1 MSRKGIKSIMAA
13 EVEVE
18 LEGGNEYPAHYKV
31 MMDKLNEQRQLDQFT
46 DITLIVDG
54 HQFRAHK
61 AVLAACSQF
70 FHKFFQDFTQEPLVE
85 IEGVSNTAFRQLMEF
100 TYTATLVIVG
110 EEEAFDVWKAAE
122 YLQMQE
128 AIKALSN
135 KINENSSL
143 TAKSKGKKRKIAETS
158 NVITESLPSVEG
170 EQVEIEVI
178 GEGAIEVEETG
189 LEEVVDAAKNAQ
201 ESSDDSALAL
211 LADITSK
218 YQQGEPTLQVVKKEG
233 IEEEVVYQEE
243 TVTASKVLENV
254 EVVEVQ
260 ISQVD
265 NMFRCNKCER
275 SFKLYYH
282 LKQHLKTHLGLLEKP
297 HVCSHCGRAY
307 TREGAL
313 KQHINTFHFDAE
325 ELSRNQKPQKK
336 VHVCEYCKK
345 HFDHFGHFKEHLR
358 KHTGEKPYECPD
370 CHERFARNSTLKCHM
385 AACQNGAGAKKGR
398 KKLYECQV
406 CSSVFNSWD
415 QFKDHLVSHTG
426 DKPNHCTMCDMWFTH
441 PKELKAHLK
450 QVHSIE
456 DTKSTEELVITDSAA
471 TAALAIATQSI
482 EGSDTVLLDDG
493 IQVEH
498 VTVEPVDVMEMG
510 ETATVVMEDGGVTE
524 MCEEDVER
532 LKQAGVQIQVVHV
545 TTTEVDGQQVVN
557 SQVEVEMEGEMVS
570 VEETEQ
576 AVV

>member
-1 MSRKGIKSIMAA
+1 MAA
-13 EVEVE
+13 EAEVE
-18 LEGGNEYPAHYKV
+18 LGSEYPAHYKV

-100 TYTATLVIVG
+100 TYTATLAVAG
-110 EEEAFDVWKAAE
+110 EEEAYDVWKAAE

-128 AIKALSN
+128 AIKALNN
-135 KINENSSL
+135 KINDNASVM
-143 TAKSKGKKRKIAETS
+143 AKNKGKKRKIAETS
-158 NVITESLPSVEG
+158 NVITETLPSVEG

-178 GEGAIEVEETG
+178 GEGAIEVEESG

-201 ESSDDSALAL
+201 AASDDSALAL

-218 YQQGEPTLQVVKKEG
+218 YQQGEPTLHVVKKEG

-265 NMFRCNKCER
+265 NMFRCNKCDR

-282 LKQHLKTHLGLLEKP
+282 LKQHLKTHLGSLEKP
-297 HVCSHCGRAY
+297 HVCNHCGKAY

-313 KQHINTFHFDAE
+313 KQHISTFHFDAE

-426 DKPNHCTMCDMWFTH
+426 VKPNHCTMCDMWFTH

-450 QVHSIE
+450 DIHSIE
-456 DTKSTEELVITDSAA
+456 DKSNEELVVTDSAAA

-482 EGSDTVLLDDG
+482 EGGETVLLDDG

-498 VTVEPVDVMEMG
+498 VTVEPVDVMEME
-510 ETATVVMEDGGVTE
+510 ETATVVVEDGGVAE
-524 MCEEDVER
+524 MCEEDMER

-557 SQVEVEMEGEMVS
+557 SQVEVEMEGEMVN
-570 VEETEQ
+570 VEEVEQ
-576 AVV
+576 AVVV

>member
-1 MSRKGIKSIMAA
+1 MAA
-13 EVEVE
+13 EGEVY
-18 LEGGNEYPAHYKV
+18 GGREYPAHYKV

-54 HQFRAHK
+54 
-61 AVLAACSQF
+61 
-70 FHKFFQDFTQEPLVE
+70 
-85 IEGVSNTAFRQLMEF
+85 VSNAAFRQLMEF
-100 TYTATLVIVG
+100 TYTATLAIAG
-110 EEEAFDVWKAAE
+110 EDEAYDVWKAAE

-143 TAKSKGKKRKIAETS
+143 TAQSKSKKRKIAETS
-158 NVITESLPSVEG
+158 NVITETLPTAEG
-170 EQVEIEVI
+170 EQVK
-178 GEGAIEVEETG
+178 GSIEVEESA
-189 LEEVVDAAKNAQ
+189 LEEVVDGVKAAQVA
-201 ESSDDSALAL
+201 SDDSALAL

-218 YQQGEPTLQVVKKEG
+218 YQQEEPTIQHE
-233 IEEEVVYQEE
+233 IVYQEE
-243 TVTASKVLENV
+243 TMGASKILENV

-260 ISQVD
+260 FSQAD
-265 NMFRCNKCER
+265 NMFRCSKCDR

-282 LKQHLKTHLGLLEKP
+282 LKQHLKTHLGSLEKP
-297 HVCSHCGRAY
+297 HVCSHCGKAY

-313 KQHINTFHFDAE
+313 KQHISTFHFDLE
-325 ELSRNQKPQKK
+325 EASRSQKPQKK

-415 QFKDHLVSHTG
+415 NFKDHLVSHTG

-441 PKELKAHLK
+441 NKELKAHLK
-450 QVHSIE
+450 DVHFIEQKSI
-456 DTKSTEELVITDSAA
+456 EELVLTDSAA
-471 TAALAIATQSI
+471 TAALTIATQNI
-482 EGSDTVLLDDG
+482 GAETVLLDDS

-498 VTVEPVDVMEMG
+498 VTVEPVNVMEME
-510 ETATVVMEDGGVTE
+510 ETATVVVEDGGVGG

-532 LKQAGVQIQVVHV
+532 LKQAGLQIQVVHV
-545 TTTEVDGQQVVN
+545 ATTEVDGQHVVN
-557 SQVEVEMEGEMVS
+557 SQVEVEIEEELVN
-570 VEETEQ
+570 VEEAEQ
-576 AVV
+576 TLVV

>member
-1 MSRKGIKSIMAA
+1 MAA

-18 LEGGNEYPAHYKV
+18 LEGCNEYPAHYKV

-100 TYTATLVIVG
+100 TYTATLVVVG
-110 EEEAFDVWKAAE
+110 EEEAYDVWKAAE

-128 AIKALSN
+128 AIKALNN
-135 KINENSSL
+135 KINENPSL
-143 TAKSKGKKRKIAETS
+143 TTKSKGKKRKIAETS
-158 NVITESLPSVEG
+158 NVITETLPSVEG

-201 ESSDDSALAL
+201 ASDDSALAL

-218 YQQGEPTLQVVKKEG
+218 YQQGEPALQVIKKEG

-265 NMFRCNKCER
+265 NMFRCNKCDR

-297 HVCSHCGRAY
+297 HVCSHCGKAY

-313 KQHINTFHFDAE
+313 KQHISTFHFDAE

-426 DKPNHCTMCDMWFTH
+426 DKPNHCTMCDMWFTSS
-441 PKELKAHLK
+441 KELKAHLK
-450 QVHSIE
+450 NVHSVE
-456 DTKSTEELVITDSAA
+456 ENKQTEELVITDS
-471 TAALAIATQSI
+471 AALAIATQSI
-482 EGSDTVLLDDG
+482 EGAETVLLDDG

-498 VTVEPVDVMEMG
+498 VTVEPVDVMEME
-510 ETATVVMEDGGVTE
+510 ETTTVVVEDGGVAE

-532 LKQAGVQIQVVHV
+532 LKQAGVQIQVVRV

-570 VEETEQ
+570 IEEAEQ
-576 AVV
+576 AIV

>member
-1 MSRKGIKSIMAA
+1 MMAA

-18 LEGGNEYPAHYKV
+18 LERGDEYPAHYKV

-85 IEGVSNTAFRQLMEF
+85 IEGVSNTAFSQLMEF
-100 TYTATLVIVG
+100 TYTATLVVVG
-110 EEEAFDVWKAAE
+110 EEEAYDVWKAAE

-128 AIKALSN
+128 AIKALN
-135 KINENSSL
+135 VKINDNPSP
-143 TAKSKGKKRKIAETS
+143 TANSKGKKRKIAETS
-158 NVITESLPSVEG
+158 NVITETLPSVEG

-201 ESSDDSALAL
+201 AASDDSALAL

-218 YQQGEPTLQVVKKEG
+218 YQQGEPTLQIIKKGG

-265 NMFRCNKCER
+265 NMFRCNKCDR

-282 LKQHLKTHLGLLEKP
+282 LKQHLKTHLGSLEKP
-297 HVCSHCGRAY
+297 HVCNHCGRAY

-313 KQHINTFHFDAE
+313 KQHISTFHFDAE
-325 ELSRNQKPQKK
+325 ELSRNQKPQKR

-441 PKELKAHLK
+441 PKDLKAHLK
-450 QVHSIE
+450 HIHSIE
-456 DTKSTEELVITDSAA
+456 DKSTEEIVNNDSAA
-471 TAALAIATQSI
+471 ALAMATQSI
-482 EGSDTVLLDDG
+482 EGAETVLLDDG

-498 VTVEPVDVMEMG
+498 VTVEPVDVMEME
-510 ETATVVMEDGGVTE
+510 ETTTVVVEDGGVAE
-524 MCEEDVER
+524 MCEEDMER

-557 SQVEVEMEGEMVS
+557 SQVEVEMEGEVVS
-570 VEETEQ
+570 VEEAEQ
-576 AVV
+576 AVTV

>member
-1 MSRKGIKSIMAA
+1 MAA

-31 MMDKLNEQRQLDQFT
+31 MMDKLNEQRQLGQFT

-70 FHKFFQDFTQEPLVE
+70 FHTFFQDFTQEPLVE
-85 IEGVSNTAFRQLMEF
+85 IEGVSNTAFSQLLEF
-100 TYTATLVIVG
+100 TYTATLAIAG
-110 EEEAFDVWKAAE
+110 EEDAYDVWKAAE

-128 AIKALSN
+128 AIKALDN
-135 KINENSSL
+135 KINENPSVM
-143 TAKSKGKKRKIAETS
+143 AKSKGKKRKIAETS

-170 EQVEIEVI
+170 ESVEIEVI
-178 GEGAIEVEETG
+178 GDGGIEVEDSG

-201 ESSDDSALAL
+201 AASDDSALAL

-218 YQQGEPTLQVVKKEG
+218 YQQEEPTLQVIKKGG
-233 IEEEVVYQEE
+233 IDEDLVYQEE
-243 TVTASKVLENV
+243 TVTASK
-254 EVVEVQ
+254 
-260 ISQVD
+260 
-265 NMFRCNKCER
+265 
-275 SFKLYYH
+275 
-282 LKQHLKTHLGLLEKP
+282 HLKTHLGVLEKP
-297 HVCSHCGRAY
+297 HVCNHCGRPY
-307 TREGAL
+307 SREGAL
-313 KQHINTFHFDAE
+313 RQHISTFHFDAE

-450 QVHSIE
+450 DVHSIE
-456 DTKSTEELVITDSAA
+456 DSKSTEELVITDP
-471 TAALAIATQSI
+471 AALAIATQSI
-482 EGSDTVLLDDG
+482 EGTETVLLDDG

-498 VTVEPVDVMEMG
+498 VTVEPVDIEME
-510 ETATVVMEDGGVTE
+510 ETATVVVEDGGVTE
-524 MCEEDVER
+524 MCEEDMER

-557 SQVEVEMEGEMVS
+557 SQVEVEMEGEMVN
-570 VEETEQ
+570 VEEVEQ
-576 AVV
+576 AVVV

>member
-1 MSRKGIKSIMAA
+1 MAA
-13 EVEVE
+13 EVI
-18 LEGGNEYPAHYKV
+18 GGSEFPAHYKV

-70 FHKFFQDFTQEPLVE
+70 FHKFFQDFTQEPMVE
-85 IEGVSNTAFRQLMEF
+85 IEGVSNMAFRQLMEF
-100 TYTATLVIVG
+100 TYTATLAVVG
-110 EEEAFDVWKAAE
+110 KEEAFDVWKAAE

-128 AIKALSN
+128 AIKALTK
-135 KINENSSL
+135 KINDPPSVMP
-143 TAKSKGKKRKIAETS
+143 KSNNKKRKIAETS
-158 NVITESLPSVEG
+158 CVITEALPTVEG
-170 EQVEIEVI
+170 APVEIEVMAD
-178 GEGAIEVEETG
+178 GAIEVEDSV

-201 ESSDDSALAL
+201 SNDSALAL

-218 YQQGEPTLQVVKKEG
+218 YQQGEPSLEIIKKG
-233 IEEEVVYQEE
+233 DIEEEVQYQEE
-243 TVTASKVLENV
+243 TVTASKVIENV

-260 ISQVD
+260 ISQMD
-265 NMFRCNKCER
+265 NAFRCTNCDR
-275 SFKLYYH
+275 TFKLFYH
-282 LKQHLKTHLGLLEKP
+282 LKQHMKTHISLLKKP
-297 HVCSHCGRAY
+297 HVCIHCGKAY

-313 KQHINTFHFDAE
+313 IQHLGTFHFDAE
-325 ELSRNQKPQKK
+325 EQAQNQKTPKR
-336 VHVCEYCKK
+336 VHICEYCKK

-426 DKPNHCTMCDMWFTH
+426 DKPNHCTMCDLWFTN
-441 PKELKAHLK
+441 PQELKSHLK
-450 QVHSIE
+450 DIHSIDDE
-456 DTKSTEELVITDSAA
+456 KSSEELVLADTAA
-471 TAALAIATQSI
+471 TAALTITTQNIEAT
-482 EGSDTVLLDDG
+482 ETVILEDG
-493 IQVEH
+493 IQVAN
-498 VTVEPVDVMEMG
+498 VTVNPIEVIEME
-510 ETATVVMEDGGVTE
+510 ETTTVVVEDGGVAE

-532 LKQAGVQIQVVHV
+532 LKQAGLRIQMVHV
-545 TTTEVDGQQVVN
+545 SSGDMDEQQVAHP
-557 SQVEVEMEGEMVS
+557 QVEVELEEEMIN
-570 VEETEQ
+570 VEETIQ
-576 AVV
+576 AVVV

>member
-1 MSRKGIKSIMAA
+1 MAA
-13 EVEVE
+13 EVEAE
-18 LEGGNEYPAHYKV
+18 SDGGNEYPAHYKV

-100 TYTATLVIVG
+100 TYTATLAVAG
-110 EEEAFDVWKAAE
+110 EEEAYDVWKAAE

-135 KINENSSL
+135 KINDNSSIP
-143 TAKSKGKKRKIAETS
+143 ARSKGKKRKIAETS

-178 GEGAIEVEETG
+178 GEGAIEVEEAG

-201 ESSDDSALAL
+201 ASDDSALAL

-218 YQQGEPTLQVVKKEG
+218 YQQGEPRLHIVKKEG

-265 NMFRCNKCER
+265 NMFRCNKCDR

-282 LKQHLKTHLGLLEKP
+282 LKQHLKTHLGSLEKT
-297 HVCSHCGRAY
+297 HVCNHCGKAY

-313 KQHINTFHFDAE
+313 KQHISTFHFDAE

-358 KHTGEKPYECPD
+358 MHTGEKPYECPD

-406 CSSVFNSWD
+406 CSSIFNSWD

-441 PKELKAHLK
+441 PKDLKAHLK
-450 QVHSIE
+450 EVHSIE
-456 DTKSTEELVITDSAA
+456 DDKSTEELVITDSAD
-471 TAALAIATQSI
+471 TAAIAIATQSI
-482 EGSDTVLLDDG
+482 DGAETVLLDDG

-498 VTVEPVDVMEMG
+498 VTMEPVEVMEME
-510 ETATVVMEDGGVTE
+510 ETTTVVMEDGGVTE

-557 SQVEVEMEGEMVS
+557 SQVEVEVEGEMV
-570 VEETEQ
+570 EEAEQ
-576 AVV
+576 AVVV

>member
-1 MSRKGIKSIMAA
+1 MAA
-13 EVEVE
+13 EAEAE
-18 LEGGNEYPAHYKV
+18 LERGNEYPAHYKV

-70 FHKFFQDFTQEPLVE
+70 FHTFFQDFTQEPLVE
-85 IEGVSNTAFRQLMEF
+85 IEGVSNTAFSQLMEF

-110 EEEAFDVWKAAE
+110 EEEANDVWKAAE
-122 YLQMQE
+122 YLQMHE
-128 AIKALSN
+128 AIKALN
-135 KINENSSL
+135 VKINDNTSL

-158 NVITESLPSVEG
+158 NVITETLPSAEG
-170 EQVEIEVI
+170 EQMEIEVL
-178 GEGAIEVEETG
+178 GEGAIEVEEAG

-201 ESSDDSALAL
+201 AASDDSALAL

-218 YQQGEPTLQVVKKEG
+218 YQQEEPALHVMKKEA

-265 NMFRCNKCER
+265 NMFRCNRCDR

-282 LKQHLKTHLGLLEKP
+282 LKQHLKTHLGSLEKP
-297 HVCSHCGRAY
+297 HVCNYCGKAY

-313 KQHINTFHFDAE
+313 KQHVTTFHFEAE
-325 ELSRNQKPQKK
+325 ELSLNQKPQKR

-358 KHTGEKPYECPD
+358 KHTGEKPYECSD

-441 PKELKAHLK
+441 PKDLKAHLIHI
-450 QVHSIE
+450 HSVE
-456 DTKSTEELVITDSAA
+456 DKSTEEEVISDSAA
-471 TAALAIATQSI
+471 ATSLAIETQSI
-482 EGSDTVLLDDG
+482 ERDEAVLLEHG

-498 VTVEPVDVMEMG
+498 VTMEPVDVMEM
-510 ETATVVMEDGGVTE
+510 EERTTVVLEDGGVAE

-532 LKQAGVQIQVVHV
+532 LKQAGLQIQVVHV
-545 TTTEVDGQQVVN
+545 TTTDIDGQQVVN
-557 SQVEVEMEGEMVS
+557 SQVEVEVAGEVVS
-570 VEETEQ
+570 AEEAEQ
-576 AVV
+576 AVAV

>member
-1 MSRKGIKSIMAA
+1 MAA
-13 EVEVE
+13 EVDVEVD
-18 LEGGNEYPAHYKV
+18 GGNEYPAHYKV

-100 TYTATLVIVG
+100 TYTATLVVTG
-110 EEEAFDVWKAAE
+110 EEEAYDVWKAAE

-128 AIKALSN
+128 AIKALNN
-135 KINENSSL
+135 KITDNPPL

-158 NVITESLPSVEG
+158 NVITETLPSVEG

-189 LEEVVDAAKNAQ
+189 LEEVVDAARNAQ
-201 ESSDDSALAL
+201 AASDDSALAL

-218 YQQGEPTLQVVKKEG
+218 YQQGESTLQVIKKEG

-243 TVTASKVLENV
+243 TVSASKVLDNV

-265 NMFRCNKCER
+265 NMFRCNKCDR

-282 LKQHLKTHLGLLEKP
+282 LKQHLKTHLGSLEKP
-297 HVCSHCGRAY
+297 HLCNHCGKAY

-313 KQHINTFHFDAE
+313 KQHISTFHFDAE

-426 DKPNHCTMCDMWFTH
+426 VKPNHCTMCDMWFTH
-441 PKELKAHLK
+441 PKDLKAHL
-450 QVHSIE
+450 QHIHSIE
-456 DTKSTEELVITDSAA
+456 DSKSAEEVVITDSA
-471 TAALAIATQSI
+471 AALAIATQSI
-482 EGSDTVLLDDG
+482 EGAETVLLEDG

-498 VTVEPVDVMEMG
+498 VTVEPVDVMEME
-510 ETATVVMEDGGVTE
+510 ETTTTVVVEDGGVAE

-557 SQVEVEMEGEMVS
+557 SQVEVEMEGEMVN
-570 VEETEQ
+570 VDEAEQ
-576 AVV
+576 TVVV